1 MTAEPPCLRLWWTQ
15 FPLVASFVKSLQAAI
30 AYTHVT
36 YTHVVCKMNTY
47 KLLNCYTTQT
57 SLWKTQFQSQWILW
71 KEKIINFPTIIAHHI
86 IYHKK
91 LQPSVIKWTV
101 QSCWNPHKKQS
112 MVLYFCDHFMGS
124 LIVSLQNISRHY
136 YCCPDTPTKVSTSR
150 AELSECA
157 TPSVDPAW
165 MQHALFVATV
175 ATHEFFCLWWWPQP
189 EWHTFPV
196 LLQSI
201 FCQHITRGN
210 ANTFVWHTATCEGIG
225 KKWDIFYVVHALEM
239 WPELKMNRSKHTV
252 RFSSIRR

>member
-1 MTAEPPCLRLWWTQ
+1 
-15 FPLVASFVKSLQAAI
+15 
-30 AYTHVT
+30 
-36 YTHVVCKMNTY
+36 MNRT
-47 KLLNCYTTQT
+47 KLLKPTQKAAYG
-57 SLWKTQFQSQWILW
+57 SIFLWPFHGKFDSFSAKYFKT
-71 KEKIINFPTIIAHHI
+71 P
-86 IYHKK
+86 
-91 LQPSVIKWTV
+91 
-101 QSCWNPHKKQS
+101 
-112 MVLYFCDHFMGS
+112 
-124 LIVSLQNISRHY
+124 Y
-136 YCCPDTPTKVSTSR
+136 YYYCPDTPTKASTSR

-239 WPELKMNRSKHTV
+239 WPELKMNRSEHTV